1 MSKQPENSTSRREFV
16 KGAATVAA
24 GVMIVPR
31 HVLGG
36 PGYTAPS
43 DKLNIASI
51 GAGGKGHSDILRAW
65 NDGKEN
71 VVALC
76 DIDREHAKRSDEL
89 WPKATWYSD
98 FRVMLDKQKDI
109 DAVTISTPDHTHTVA
124 AMAAMQMGKHV
135 YVQKPLTHNIK
146 EARMLTEAARKHKI
160 VTQMGNQGASNP
172 GMDQMKAWYKEGQGV
187 IGEVSQVH
195 VWTDRPVWPQGIPL
209 PTNKPALPSQI
220 SAANWDLFIGPAKF
234 MDYDPLFHPFKWR
247 GWWNFGTGALGDMGC
262 HLIDPAFRVL
272 GLGYPS
278 EVECSV
284 GQIFLQDWVPEYIP
298 EGCPPSSQVQLKFPS
313 QQANVKEITMNWSD
327 GGIRPFHPD
336 LLPTDVPIKENGV
349 IMIGSKGIMTCDTY
363 GINPKVYL
371 NGGDVLTMEEDFY
384 ALNPHQRDKEWGHEI
399 FWTEAVKAG
408 FGSKE
413 HKDLSSSFDY
423 AGPLTETVLMGNLAI
438 RSYQYGNLLT
448 PGENGRERRE
458 YPGRMKLLWDG
469 EDMKVTNYEAANQFV
484 GREYR
489 KGWEI

>member
-1 MSKQPENSTSRREFV
+1 MTTQPKSNVSRRTFV

-36 PGYTAPS
+36 PGFTAPS
-43 DKLNIASI
+43 DRLNIASI

-76 DIDREHAKRSDEL
+76 DIDPLRAQKSFEL
-89 WPKATWYSD
+89 WPEARRYSD
-98 FRVMLDKQKDI
+98 FRVMLEQQKDI

-124 AMAAMQMGKHV
+124 AMAAMQLGKHV
-135 YVQKPLTHNIK
+135 YVQKPLTHNIR
-146 EARMLTEAARKHKI
+146 EARMLTEAARKYKI

-172 GMDQMKAWYKEGQGV
+172 GMDQMKAWYKDGQGV
-187 IGEVSQVH
+187 IGEVSQVY

-209 PTNKPALPSQI
+209 PTDRPTLPTQI
-220 SAANWDLFIGPAKF
+220 SAANWDLFIGPAEY
-234 MDYDPLFHPFKWR
+234 MDYHPLFHPFKWR

-298 EGCPPSSQVQLKFPS
+298 EGCPPSSHVQLKFPS
-313 QQANVKEITMNWSD
+313 QQTNIREITMNWSD

-336 LLPTDVPIKENGV
+336 LLPAEVPIEANGV
-349 IMIGSKGIMTCDTY
+349 MMIGAKGIMTCDTY
-363 GINPKVYL
+363 GVNPKIYL
-371 NGGDVLTMEEDFY
+371 PGGEVMTMSEEFET
-384 ALNPHQRDKEWGHEI
+384 LNPYGSDMEWGHEI
-399 FWTEAVKAG
+399 YWTEAVKAG

-413 HKDLSSSFDY
+413 HKQLTSSFDY

-438 RSYQYGNLLT
+438 RSYQYGDLV
-448 PGENGRERRE
+448 PAEDGKRERRE

-469 EDMKVTNYEAANQFV
+469 DKMKITNFEAANQFV

-489 KGWEI
+489 DGWSL

>member
-1 MSKQPENSTSRREFV
+1 MTTQPKSNVSRRTFV
-16 KGAATVAA
+16 KGAATAAA

-43 DKLNIASI
+43 DKLNLASI

-76 DIDREHAKRSDEL
+76 DIDPLRAEKSIGLWPNAKR
-89 WPKATWYSD
+89 YSD
-98 FRVMLDKQKDI
+98 FRVMLEQQKDI

-124 AMAAMQMGKHV
+124 AMAAMQLGKHV

-146 EARMLTEAARKHKI
+146 ESRMLTDAARKYEI

-172 GMDQMKAWYKEGQGV
+172 GMNQMKAWYKEGQGV
-187 IGEVSQVH
+187 IGEVSQVY

-209 PTNKPALPSQI
+209 PIDKPALPSQI
-220 SAANWDLFIGPAKF
+220 SAANWDLFIGPAQF
-234 MDYDPLFHPFKWR
+234 MDYHPLFHPFKWR

-298 EGCPPSSQVQLKFPS
+298 EGCPTSSYVQLKFPS
-313 QQANVKEITMNWSD
+313 QQPNVKEITMNWSD

-336 LLPTDVPIKENGV
+336 LLPTDVPIKPNGV
-349 IMIGSKGIMTCDTY
+349 IMIGTKGIMTCDTY
-363 GINPKVYL
+363 GINPMVYL
-371 NGGDVLTMEEDFY
+371 KGGEVLTMTEDFK
-384 ALNPHQRDKEWGHEI
+384 ALNPYGSDKEWGHEI
-399 FWTEAVKAG
+399 YWTEAVKAG
-408 FGSKE
+408 YGSKE
-413 HKDLSSSFDY
+413 HKNLTSSFDY
-423 AGPLTETVLMGNLAI
+423 AGPLTETILMGNLAI
-438 RSYQYGNLLT
+438 RSYQQ
-448 PGENGRERRE
+448 GELMPPSESGRERRE

-469 EDMKVTNYEAANQFV
+469 DNMKITNYEEANQFV

-489 KGWEI
+489 QGWEL